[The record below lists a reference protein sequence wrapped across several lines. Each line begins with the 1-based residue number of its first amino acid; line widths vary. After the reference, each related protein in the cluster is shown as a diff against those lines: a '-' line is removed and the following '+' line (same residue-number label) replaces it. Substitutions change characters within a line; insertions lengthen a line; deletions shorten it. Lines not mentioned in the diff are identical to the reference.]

1 MPFNEMTATSEVPP
15 PISST
20 IEPRASCTGSPAP
33 TAAAMGSGTMS
44 TLRAPAPSAD
54 SLMAR
59 RSTWVEPKGTHTRT
73 RGLGLKKRLPCTF
86 LMKYCSIFSV

>member
-1 MPFNEMTATSEVPP
+1 MPFKEMTATSEVPP

-20 IEPRASCTGSPAP
+20 IEPRASCTGKPAP

-86 LMKYCSIFSV
+86 LMKYWSIFSV